1 MKNALTLFAA
11 LTLVA
16 ELARA
21 EGPVP
26 LTAPVP
32 PAAADPAAPAAAEA
46 PAPIIFCEQPSFDFG
61 AAESGQ
67 MITHE
72 FLLKN
77 RGTAQLDIGSVRPS
91 CGCTVANISTQ
102 AVPPGGEARVTAQL
116 NLAGRT
122 GPQHKAIT
130 VDSNDPKQPQLTLLL
145 SGNVADAIT
154 INPAQL
160 IFGQLSH
167 TSSTSAEV
175 ILSTGNGQPFHVT
188 GVNLAMPIFT
198 TEVATRAEGKTYAI
212 TLRSKPTMT
221 PGNYQSVMRVST
233 DSPTKPTIDVLVA
246 ANVVGDLVV
255 APTEVTL
262 AEQPG
267 QKATRF
273 IVLRTS
279 SGQPFA
285 QPEVITPDPGIGV
298 QIFPFGING
307 YRVQLTN
314 LPAEK
319 MMNGKN
325 IIIHTTVESM
335 KEITVPIR
343 VLGATG

>member
-1 MKNALTLFAA
+1 MRIARLLSAA
-11 LTLVA
+11 LVSL
-16 ELARA
+16 
-21 EGPVP
+21 
-26 LTAPVP
+26 
-32 PAAADPAAPAAAEA
+32 AAAACAQEPAPLPPAAPAVAAPAEA
-46 PAPIIFCEQPSFDFG
+46 PAPIIFCEQPTFDFG

-67 MITHE
+67 IITHE
-72 FLLKN
+72 FVLTN

-102 AVPPGGEARVTAQL
+102 AVPPGGVARVTAQL
-116 NLAGRT
+116 NLAGRS

-130 VDSNDPKQPQLTLLL
+130 VDSNDPKQPQLTLML
-145 SGNVADAIT
+145 SGNVADSILIT
-154 INPAQL
+154 PGQL

-167 TSSTSAEV
+167 TSSTVAEV
-175 ILSTGNGQPFHVT
+175 ILSSGNGQTFNIT
-188 GVNLAMPIFT
+188 GVALAMPVFT
-198 TEVATRAEGKTYAI
+198 TEVTPREAGKSYSI
-212 TLRSKPTMT
+212 TVRTKPPMT
-221 PGNYQSVMRVST
+221 PGNYQSVMRIST
-233 DSPTKPTIDVLVA
+233 DSPSKPAVDVLVA

-255 APTEVTL
+255 APTEITL

-285 QPEVITPDPGIGV
+285 QPEVIAPDPGIGV

-314 LPAEK
+314 LPTEK
-319 MMNGKN
+319 AFDGKV
-325 IIIHTTVESM
+325 ITIRTAIESM

-343 VLGATG
+343 VLNTTG